1 MGIISNMVQ
10 NVVTI
15 YGLLFLYWV
24 LSSPSRLLHRRA
36 LFPLHIRIDPQTQR
50 QMLSGVQLHQRLQ
63 NLGVHMF
70 RRLVRPNILSSENI
84 SCAKRAAPEFVCSI
98 RLRRHIRAL
107 THSQFRN
114 IAFVNVQPYAQNG
127 IARHHNHRR
136 IELCR
141 DAPPVVPQLPQNHTI
156 DRRTDITLLEV
167 RAPPQAVPAPW
178 LPPPPRERDPLV
190 NSSLFRVQSRR
201 FESFAYLF
209 TAIACSSKCPP
220 RSSAPAPINSRAG
233 KSVVVK

>member
-1 MGIISNMVQ
+1 MVQ
-10 NVVTI
+10 NAVTI
-15 YGLLFLYWV
+15 YGLLFLCWV

-84 SCAKRAAPEFVCSI
+84 SYAKRAAPEFVCSI
-98 RLRRHIRAL
+98 RLGRHIRAL

-127 IARHHNHRR
+127 IAAIIITGESNCVETLSPLCRSFRR
-136 IELCR
+136 I
-141 DAPPVVPQLPQNHTI
+141 T
-156 DRRTDITLLEV
+156 
-167 RAPPQAVPAPW
+167 
-178 LPPPPRERDPLV
+178 PLIGA
-190 NSSLFRVQSRR
+190 RM
-201 FESFAYLF
+201 
-209 TAIACSSKCPP
+209 
-220 RSSAPAPINSRAG
+220 
-233 KSVVVK
+233 